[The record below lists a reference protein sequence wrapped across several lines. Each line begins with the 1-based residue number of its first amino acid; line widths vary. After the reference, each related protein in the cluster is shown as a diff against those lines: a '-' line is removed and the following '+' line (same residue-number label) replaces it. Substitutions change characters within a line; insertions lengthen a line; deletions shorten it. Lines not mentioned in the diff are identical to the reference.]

1 MEKLKKNASITL
13 EGNKLIKNTEVWAET
28 MIELK
33 KLFQKLQTDTKS
45 ILFTEETIN
54 DKVLK
59 KLKKL
64 EYVKDISKFI

>member
-1 MEKLKKNASITL
+1 
-13 EGNKLIKNTEVWAET
+13 

-59 KLKKL
+59 KIKKL

>member
-1 MEKLKKNASITL
+1 
-13 EGNKLIKNTEVWAET
+13 

-45 ILFTEETIN
+45 ISFTEETIN

-64 EYVKDISKFI
+64 EYDKDISKFI

>member
-13 EGNKLIKNTEVWAET
+13 EGHKLIKNTEAWAET

-64 EYVKDISKFI
+64 EYDKDISKFI

>member
-1 MEKLKKNASITL
+1 MKKNASITL